1 MTSLTVLK
9 SSNDASLN
17 SKLNVFSIEI
27 AKYKTP
33 IEVKPKSPLK
43 SLSSEQVSST
53 SGVLVFASLI
63 NSLSCLNTSS
73 YLRIIS
79 ISFLATLLATIA

>member
-33 IEVKPKSPLK
+33 IDVKPKSPLK
-43 SLSSEQVSST
+43 SLSSEQESSN
-53 SGVLVFASLI
+53 SGVLVFESLI
-63 NSLSCLNTSS
+63 NSFNCL
-73 YLRIIS
+73 YIS
-79 ISFLATLLATIA
+79 ERVFIN